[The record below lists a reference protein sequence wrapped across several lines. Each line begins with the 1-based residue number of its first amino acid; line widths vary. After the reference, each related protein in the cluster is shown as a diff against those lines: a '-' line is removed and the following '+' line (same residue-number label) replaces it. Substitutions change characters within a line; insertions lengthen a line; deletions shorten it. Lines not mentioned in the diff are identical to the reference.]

1 MMTQEKFLVTGAFG
15 CIGAWVVRELVQ
27 EGMKTAVFDLHTNP
41 HRLKLLL
48 DDEQL
53 ARVKIIQGDITDG
66 ATVARVI
73 ADNAITHII
82 HLAALQVPFC
92 KANPALGASV
102 NVVGTVNVFEAAR
115 LAGLNHVVYASSIAV
130 YGPKGEYPAGPL
142 ANDAP
147 HRPRTLY
154 GTYKSANEATARVY
168 YNDYGIRSVT
178 LRPYTVYGPGRDQ
191 GMTSTPTQA
200 MLAAALGRSYH
211 ISFGGRCIYNY
222 TQDTARAFIRAARL
236 DYNGAGAFNLPGTVA
251 TMAEVVAA
259 IETAVP
265 HAQLSYDDN
274 PLPFP
279 EEIDEAPFHAAFGS
293 MPFTSLQDG
302 VVQTVAL
309 FQETVANGR
318 LEMDD

>member
-1 MMTQEKFLVTGAFG
+1 MSQEKFLVTGAFG
-15 CIGAWVVRELVQ
+15 CIGAWVVRELVR
-27 EGMKTAVFDLHTNP
+27 EGVKTAVFDLNTTP
-41 HRLKLLL
+41 HRLNLLL
-48 DDEQL
+48 NDDQL
-53 ARVKIIQGDITDG
+53 AQVQVIQGDITNG
-66 ATVARVI
+66 STVAQVV
-73 ADNAITHII
+73 ADNGITHII

-115 LAGLNHVVYASSIAV
+115 LAGLRHVVYASSIAV
-130 YGPKGEYPAGPL
+130 YGPKGEYPPGPL

-154 GTYKSANEATARVY
+154 GTYKSANEATAHVY
-168 YNDYGIRSVT
+168 YNDYGISSVT

-191 GMTSTPTQA
+191 GMTSTPTKGI
-200 MLAAALGRSYH
+200 LAAVLEQPYH

-222 TQDTARAFIRAARL
+222 AQDTARAFIRAARL
-236 DYNGAGAFNLPGTVA
+236 DYAGAGAFNLPGTVA

-265 HAQLSYDDN
+265 HAQLTYDDT

-279 EEIDEAPFHAAFGS
+279 EEIDEAPFYAAFGAV
-293 MPFTSLQDG
+293 PFTSLNEG
-302 VVQTVAL
+302 VAQTVAL
-309 FQETVANGR
+309 FREAVANGR
-318 LEMDD
+318 LSASL